1 MGQICCSTCITA
13 YHGLDI
19 ADDISIQL
27 KDMIFKISWGNIPY
41 SKLLIK
47 LNDETKKKI
56 AVNIAKY
63 VKEKKIAVSNFN
75 GFVTNYI
82 AINIAGFIFHKF
94 IWDVLYPHELE
105 KDPGFQYPAYVPMEV
120 DYKDVFTNKVVDK
133 YINDLFITQDRFVC
147 FVEQFKKQ
155 RKLEEYNIEYGFQGE
170 KYEIRDTLRKWQ
182 LQHPNAS
189 MAITGWF
196 TITRGLTFNTN
207 GFNFTDVIISP
218 YHAKQMKELEKNTL
232 DMITLPEIILDI
244 PAYLLSDVTTD
255 IFLNETT
262 NTQHVLLC
270 GGTTLTLFMLHIAL
284 RNPVAALAIIHHS
297 PSIKIGI
304 LISFKRIIDFLRFL
318 TVSDLPSTTHF

>member
-120 DYKDVFTNKVVDK
+120 DYKD
-133 YINDLFITQDRFVC
+133 ILQ
-147 FVEQFKKQ
+147 
-155 RKLEEYNIEYGFQGE
+155 
-170 KYEIRDTLRKWQ
+170 IRL
-182 LQHPNAS
+182 
-189 MAITGWF
+189 
-196 TITRGLTFNTN
+196 
-207 GFNFTDVIISP
+207 
-218 YHAKQMKELEKNTL
+218 
-232 DMITLPEIILDI
+232 
-244 PAYLLSDVTTD
+244 
-255 IFLNETT
+255 
-262 NTQHVLLC
+262 
-270 GGTTLTLFMLHIAL
+270 
-284 RNPVAALAIIHHS
+284 
-297 PSIKIGI
+297 
-304 LISFKRIIDFLRFL
+304 
-318 TVSDLPSTTHF
+318 

>member
-120 DYKDVFTNKVVDK
+120 DYKDIFTNKVIDK

-155 RKLEEYNIEYGFQGE
+155 RKLEEYNIEY
-170 KYEIRDTLRKWQ
+170 Q
-182 LQHPNAS
+182 L
-189 MAITGWF
+189 G
-196 TITRGLTFNTN
+196 
-207 GFNFTDVIISP
+207 
-218 YHAKQMKELEKNTL
+218 KEVLEKNVEKHLCTVI
-232 DMITLPEIILDI
+232 DE
-244 PAYLLSDVTTD
+244 LLENEDVKAFNYNKYMKIMLKKEKD
-255 IFLNETT
+255 YNAELEA
-262 NTQHVLLC
+262 NT
-270 GGTTLTLFMLHIAL
+270 
-284 RNPVAALAIIHHS
+284 
-297 PSIKIGI
+297 
-304 LISFKRIIDFLRFL
+304 
-318 TVSDLPSTTHF
+318 